1 MVGADFALVTVQ
13 HLHFTFLQLSQVRAN
28 TLAIQL
34 LLLCATIMASS
45 VTYQVVFLV
54 RNHSCKIDFSS
65 LHFFMML
72 PLNFA
77 HYILVYYFK

>member
-1 MVGADFALVTVQ
+1 MVGADFALNC
-13 HLHFTFLQLSQVRAN
+13 SA
-28 TLAIQL
+28 TLAL
-34 LLLCATIMASS
+34 YFSS
-45 VTYQVVFLV
+45 NCLKLEQIHWQYSCFALSYNHGFSCYSLSGVSG

-65 LHFFMML
+65 LHFMML

>member
-1 MVGADFALVTVQ
+1 MVGADFALTAVQ
-13 HLHFTFLQLSQVRAN
+13 HLHFTFLQLSVIRAN

-34 LLLCATIMASS
+34 LLLGATIMAFH

-65 LHFFMML
+65 LHFMML

>member
-1 MVGADFALVTVQ
+1 
-13 HLHFTFLQLSQVRAN
+13 
-28 TLAIQL
+28 
-34 LLLCATIMASS
+34 MAFH
-45 VTYQVVFLV
+45 VTYQVVFLI

-65 LHFFMML
+65 LYFFMML